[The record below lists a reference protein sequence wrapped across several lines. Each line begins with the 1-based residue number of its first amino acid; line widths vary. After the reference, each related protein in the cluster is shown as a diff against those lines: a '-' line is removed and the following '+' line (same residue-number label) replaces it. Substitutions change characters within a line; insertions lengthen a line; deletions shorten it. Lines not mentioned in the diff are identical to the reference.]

1 MTQCLNPDCLQIN
14 PEETQ
19 FCQDC
24 GARLLLVDRYRALR
38 ILGKGGFGRTFL
50 AIDQSKPTN
59 NYCVIKQFLPDI
71 KSKKGL
77 QKAAELFKREAMR
90 LNELGKHN
98 QIPALLAFFNQ
109 ESRQYLIQ
117 EFIDGED
124 LSKELQRKGVF
135 NEQQIRELLNDML
148 AVLEFVHSNHVIH
161 RDIKPENIIR
171 RKQDGKLVLVDF
183 GAAKEAEGADPSVT
197 GTIIGSAAYIAPE
210 QAVGKP
216 QFASDLYSLGAT
228 CLHLLTNTEPTEL
241 FDVAEGE
248 WIWREYLEEDNDIS
262 YELSRVLDKL
272 VEGAT
277 KRRFQ
282 SVEEVVQSLHG
293 RGVAP
298 SLRPT
303 KGTSGH
309 RPSRV
314 KLAHSRL
321 DRTEALPKR
330 TSSEG
335 VSSRAAGSLVKNQD
349 KSAKVKTK
357 KTSPRE
363 LDLKIAEYIFLTIKP
378 NDSVIINKN
387 SPLKTC
393 KHRGKAKYITIDL
406 GKGITMDLIGIP
418 GGKYLMGSPEKEP
431 ERANEEG
438 PQHQVSIRPFLM
450 GKYPVTQ
457 AQWKAIMKNNP
468 ARFTEDEENP
478 VEKVSW
484 FDCLNF
490 CQRLSEKL
498 GREFRLPTE
507 AEWEYACRAK
517 TTTPFFFGETMTTEL
532 ANYNGEY
539 TYGIEK
545 EGEYRHKTTKV
556 GSFSPNRF
564 GLYDLH
570 GNVAEWCED
579 TWHDNYQEA
588 PTNGDSWLEE
598 DGSLEKVLRGG
609 SWLHLPGSCR
619 SSQRLSSTGNS
630 KSDAFGFRIASSV

>member
-1 MTQCLNPDCLQIN
+1 MTQCLNPDCLEIN
-14 PEETQ
+14 PEENQ
-19 FCQDC
+19 YCQEC
-24 GARLLLVDRYRALR
+24 GAKLLLADRYRALR

-50 AIDQSKPTN
+50 AVDQSKSTN
-59 NYCVIKQFLPDI
+59 NQCVIKQFLPDI

-77 QKAAELFKREAMR
+77 RKAAELFKREAMR

-98 QIPALLAFFNQ
+98 QIPELLAFFNQ

-124 LSKELQRKGVF
+124 LSKELKRKGIF
-135 NEQQIRELLNDML
+135 NEQQIRELLHDML
-148 AVLEFVHSNHVIH
+148 GVLKFVHDNHVIH

-171 RKQDGKLVLVDF
+171 RRKDKKLVLVDF
-183 GAAKEAEGADPSVT
+183 GAAKEAEAGDPSVT
-197 GTIIGSAAYIAPE
+197 GTIIGSAAYIPPE

-228 CLHLLTNTEPTEL
+228 CLHLLTNIEPTEL

-248 WIWREYLEEDNDIS
+248 WIWREHLEDNDIS

-282 SVEEVVQSLHG
+282 TVEEVLQSLSG
-293 RGVAP
+293 GGVAP
-298 SLRPT
+298 TIRKNTRVANRS
-303 KGTSGH
+303 
-309 RPSRV
+309 SRV
-314 KLAHSRL
+314 KKREKSPK
-321 DRTEALPKR
+321 TEAKK
-330 TSSEG
+330 SSA
-335 VSSRAAGSLVKNQD
+335 RD
-349 KSAKVKTK
+349 
-357 KTSPRE
+357 
-363 LDLKIAEYIFLTIKP
+363 LDLKMSEYIFLTLKP
-378 NDSVIINKN
+378 NDSLIIDKKA
-387 SPLKTC
+387 PLK
-393 KHRGKAKYITIDL
+393 KFQHRGKARYITINL
-406 GKGITMDLIGIP
+406 SKGVTMDLIGIP
-418 GGKYLMGSPEKEP
+418 GGKYLMGSPEDEP
-431 ERANEEG
+431 ERANDEG
-438 PQHQVSIRPFLM
+438 PQHKVKIRPFLM

-468 ARFTEDEENP
+468 SRFTEDEDRP

-484 FDCLNF
+484 FDCWDF
-490 CQRLSEKL
+490 CEKLSQKL

-507 AEWEYACRAK
+507 AEWEYAARAK
-517 TTTPFFFGETMTTEL
+517 STTPFFFGETITTEL

-556 GSFSPNRF
+556 GIFSPNRF
-564 GLYDLH
+564 GLYDIH

-579 TWHDNYQEA
+579 SWHDNYQEA
-588 PTNGDSWLEE
+588 PSNGEPWVEDDDSSER
-598 DGSLEKVLRGG
+598 VLRGG

-619 SSQRLSSTGNS
+619 SSQRLSSPGNS

>member
-14 PEETQ
+14 PEEIQ
-19 FCQDC
+19 HCQDC
-24 GARLLLVDRYRALR
+24 GAQLLLAKRYRALR

-50 AIDQSKPTN
+50 AVDQSKSAD

-77 QKAAELFKREAMR
+77 KKAAELFKREALR

-98 QIPALLAFFNQ
+98 QIPELLAFFNQ

-117 EFIDGED
+117 EFVDGED
-124 LSKELQRKGVF
+124 LSKELKRQGVF
-135 NEQQIRELLNDML
+135 NEQKIREVLNDML
-148 AVLEFVHSNHVIH
+148 AVLQFVHANHVIH

-183 GAAKEAEGADPSVT
+183 GAAKEAEAGDPSVT
-197 GTIIGSAAYIAPE
+197 GTIIGSAAYIPPE

-228 CLHLLTNTEPTEL
+228 CLHLLTNIEPTEL

-248 WIWREYLEEDNDIS
+248 WIWREYVEDSDIS

-282 SVEEVVQSLHG
+282 TVAEVLQALRG
-293 RGVAP
+293 GGVAP
-298 SLRPT
+298 SIRQRP
-303 KGTSGH
+303 GTALNRQSGVKN
-309 RPSRV
+309 RQKSS
-314 KLAHSRL
+314 KLA
-321 DRTEALPKR
+321 
-330 TSSEG
+330 
-335 VSSRAAGSLVKNQD
+335 
-349 KSAKVKTK
+349 TK
-357 KTSPRE
+357 KISPKD
-363 LDLKIAEYIFLTIKP
+363 LDLKVAEYIFLTIKP
-378 NDSVIINKN
+378 EDSVIVNKKN
-387 SPLKTC
+387 TLKTFQH
-393 KHRGKAKYITIDL
+393 KGKAKYITIDL
-406 GKGITMDLIGIP
+406 GEGITMDLIGIP
-418 GGKYLMGSPEKEP
+418 GGKYLMGSPDNEP
-431 ERANEEG
+431 ERANDEG
-438 PQHQVSIRPFLM
+438 PQHLVSIRPFLM

-457 AQWKAIMKNNP
+457 GQWQAIMKNNP
-468 ARFTEDEENP
+468 ARFTESEENP

-484 FDCLNF
+484 FDCIDF

-498 GREFRLPTE
+498 GREFRLPSE
-507 AEWEYACRAK
+507 AEWEYAARAK
-517 TTTPFFFGETMTTEL
+517 TTTPFFCGETMTTEL

-539 TYGIEK
+539 TYGIEQ
-545 EGEYRHKTTKV
+545 EGEYRHQTTKV

-570 GNVAEWCED
+570 GNVAEWCAD
-579 TWHDNYQEA
+579 TWHDNYQNA
-588 PTNGDSWLEE
+588 PSNGDSWIEE
-598 DGSLEKVLRGG
+598 DDNLERVLRGG

-619 SSQRLSSTGNS
+619 SAQRLSSPVKS

>member
-14 PEETQ
+14 PKGAQ
-19 FCQDC
+19 YCQDC
-24 GARLLLVDRYRALR
+24 GAQLLLADRYRALR

-50 AIDQSKPTN
+50 AVDQSKPTN
-59 NYCVIKQFLPDI
+59 NYCVIKQFLPNI

-77 QKAAELFKREAMR
+77 KKAAELFKREAMR

-98 QIPALLAFFNQ
+98 QIPELLAFLNQ

-148 AVLEFVHSNHVIH
+148 AVLKFVHSNHVIH

-171 RKQDGKLVLVDF
+171 RKKDGKLVLVDF
-183 GAAKEAEGADPSVT
+183 GAAKEAEGLDPSVT

-228 CLHLLTNTEPTEL
+228 CLHLLTNIEPTEL

-248 WIWREYLEEDNDIS
+248 WIWREYLEDNDIS

-272 VEGAT
+272 IEGAT

-282 SVEEVVQSLHG
+282 TVEEVLQSLSG

-298 SLRPT
+298 SIRKA
-303 KGTSGH
+303 KGTTANRH
-309 RPSRV
+309 SRV
-314 KLAHSRL
+314 KLAR
-321 DRTEALPKR
+321 
-330 TSSEG
+330 SSIRG
-335 VSSRAAGSLVKNQD
+335 QASAGSLVNNREKSTKVATKK
-349 KSAKVKTK
+349 KSA
-357 KTSPRE
+357 RD
-363 LDLKIAEYIFLTIKP
+363 LDLKIAKYIFLTLKQ
-378 NDSVIINKN
+378 NDSVIINKK
-387 SPLKTC
+387 SPLPTS
-393 KHRGKAKYITIDL
+393 KHKGKAKYITIDL
-406 GKGITMDLIGIP
+406 GKGITMDLMGIP
-418 GGKYLMGSPEKEP
+418 GGKYLMGSPENEP
-431 ERANEEG
+431 ERANDEG
-438 PQHQVSIRPFLM
+438 PQHSVSIRPFLL

-468 ARFTEDEENP
+468 SRFTEDEENP
-478 VEKVSW
+478 VERVSW
-484 FDCLNF
+484 FDCINF
-490 CQRLSEKL
+490 CVRLSEKL

-507 AEWEYACRAK
+507 AEWEYAARAK
-517 TTTPFFFGETMTTEL
+517 TTTPFFFGETITTEL

-539 TYGIEK
+539 TYGIEE

-588 PTNGDSWLEE
+588 PTNGDSWVEE
-598 DGSLEKVLRGG
+598 DDSLEKVLRGG

-619 SSQRLSSTGNS
+619 SSQRLSSTVNS